1 MKFVY
6 SQTNVGYD
14 AIPTKLLQHEVQI
27 QSKGNQKLI
36 LQYLP
41 LTWLLLQGPRVGG
54 KEGSLPQNQAV
65 GCNSQKV

>member
-6 SQTNVGYD
+6 SQTNVEYD

-36 LQYLP
+36 LQYP
-41 LTWLLLQGPRVGG
+41 P
-54 KEGSLPQNQAV
+54 
-65 GCNSQKV
+65 